1 MSPSTA
7 RVVIWSGGAALAA
20 AAVATLVLT
29 VALGDEVFAARLVA
43 GLTGCL

>member
-7 RVVIWSGGAALAA
+7 RVVVWSGGAALAA
-20 AAVATLVLT
+20 AAVAAIVLT
-29 VALGDEVFAARLVA
+29 IALGEEVFAARLIA